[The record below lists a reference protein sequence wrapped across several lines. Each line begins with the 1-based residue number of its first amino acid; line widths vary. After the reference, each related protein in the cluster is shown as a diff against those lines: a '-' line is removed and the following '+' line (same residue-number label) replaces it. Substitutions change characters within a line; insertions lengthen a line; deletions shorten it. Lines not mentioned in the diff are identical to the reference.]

1 MRCGK
6 RVIRVTEI
14 YGGIAKGGMKAL
26 AGNWVQRL
34 EYGVNFYVSIRRLA
48 MGEIEEKEV
57 LLDIPK
63 LN

>member
-1 MRCGK
+1 
-6 RVIRVTEI
+6 
-14 YGGIAKGGMKAL
+14 MKAL